1 LSLAELNAAIR
12 ALLDD
17 LNNRLMR
24 SWGITRRML
33 YEQLDRPALVS
44 LPPVPYE
51 YAEWKRC
58 RVGLDYHVEIVKH
71 YYSVPHQL
79 LRHEVEARFA
89 LRSAARARPCGRIS
103 GQDEGRPGLV
113 FGPGRSG
120 AGAGVGRAGGSA
132 MRASRSAR

>member
-1 LSLAELNAAIR
+1 
-12 ALLDD
+12 
-17 LNNRLMR
+17 MR

-58 RVGLDYHVEIVKH
+58 RVGLDYHVEIAKH

-79 LRHEVEARFA
+79 LRQEVEAA
-89 LRSAARARPCGRIS
+89 PPNG
-103 GQDEGRPGLV
+103 
-113 FGPGRSG
+113 
-120 AGAGVGRAGGSA
+120 
-132 MRASRSAR
+132 